1 MPCPIFEY
9 DLRKLDW
16 CPEQLDELAEQVN
29 HVFRTHV
36 VLSDLEVIGTN
47 HLDRRRIWTDDDLET
62 WLRSENP
69 AYSREGLEE
78 DKILRVTLPQRVLP
92 LEFKQGEV
100 PVIIRGNKTAEF
112 EGDGRADARLVEF
125 KLKFFDCGHF
135 YMTQS
140 RANASTPMYSSYSSQ
155 SSSSQ
160 SSRNSKN
167 LTWTVFEGS
176 WRRSA
181 RGYRLEFLFKYPR
194 TNTRS
199 FDFIMQALPERN
211 ECSLNFSGEEEVNL
225 KGFLPTVASH
235 ESSCWA
241 SMRRKAELPVNRRSN
256 KMFDDQEEKEKKEEE
271 EEEEEAEEEE
281 PEKEEAPPKVTLTP
295 DEKAIWFYKSKQPDL
310 SSYALST
317 NFTSFSLPEKEDG
330 FAEIRCEWTKPS
342 SKCATYVTD
351 WILAKKQTTRV
362 EDLKPSA
369 WFMEKSRIWTAALQ
383 KWKDSANAYKNMLA
397 KKAADKLAKERKKA
411 AAKQAKERQAAAA
424 KAKAAREEAAKA
436 LKKKQNEEKAAKGEK
451 VEEEKEEE
459 EEKKEEEPAME
470 VEEEEEEEE

>member
-1 MPCPIFEY
+1 VRQVGGQVHRAGYADSGLDLRACRTAGGSCGPSRFSLACAAWGMPCPIFEY

-167 LTWTVFEGS
+167 LTWTVFEGT

-271 EEEEEAEEEE
+271 EEEEEEEDLPHKQELVQSLLRE
-281 PEKEEAPPKVTLTP
+281 LTP
-295 DEKAIWFYKSKQPDL
+295 EQQQELRHALGKHGMTAELYQEL
-310 SSYALST
+310 SPPL
-317 NFTSFSLPEKEDG
+317 
-330 FAEIRCEWTKPS
+330 R
-342 SKCATYVTD
+342 
-351 WILAKKQTTRV
+351 
-362 EDLKPSA
+362 
-369 WFMEKSRIWTAALQ
+369 AALQ
-383 KWKDSANAYKNMLA
+383 RLQRRADIAKRRREMGAEGEPTWPMYLGLALFVFVFAVFAYIW
-397 KKAADKLAKERKKA
+397 
-411 AAKQAKERQAAAA
+411 
-424 KAKAAREEAAKA
+424 
-436 LKKKQNEEKAAKGEK
+436 
-451 VEEEKEEE
+451 VEEYYWG
-459 EEKKEEEPAME
+459 EPKPDE
-470 VEEEEEEEE
+470 DEDEWWRRNEF